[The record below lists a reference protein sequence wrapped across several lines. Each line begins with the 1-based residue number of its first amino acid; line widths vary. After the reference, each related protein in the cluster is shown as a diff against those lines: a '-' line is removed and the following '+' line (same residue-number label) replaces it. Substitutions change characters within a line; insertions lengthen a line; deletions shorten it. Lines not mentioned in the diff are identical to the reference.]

1 MKTEELIRYYKANIE
16 AIEKG
21 LNNDS
26 LSADKKFRLGY
37 TQQALDGYKS
47 ALQELLGNNND
58 REDIVISILE
68 NGSGQIQEA
77 FVNVNIYVKDNIR
90 NGEAE
95 MNDARCRE
103 LCKVAIQVL
112 ETGHGES
119 YRFTLNKQR
128 VLEVNGKNEHFINNK
143 LLYSFNNE

>member
-1 MKTEELIRYYKANIE
+1 MMKSDIEIKDDIYKHIKGSLL
-16 AIEKG
+16 EKVVNG
-21 LNNDS
+21 KLCKASKRPSNS
-26 LSADKKFRLGY
+26 
-37 TQQALDGYKS
+37 
-47 ALQELLGNNND
+47 D

-77 FVNVNIYVKDNIR
+77 FVNVNSYV
-90 NGEAE
+90 

>member
-1 MKTEELIRYYKANIE
+1 
-16 AIEKG
+16 
-21 LNNDS
+21 
-26 LSADKKFRLGY
+26 
-37 TQQALDGYKS
+37 
-47 ALQELLGNNND
+47 
-58 REDIVISILE
+58 
-68 NGSGQIQEA
+68 
-77 FVNVNIYVKDNIR
+77 
-90 NGEAE
+90 